1 MRRRSGFALWW
12 ILSVALLWSG
22 CQSDPP
28 SDAEET
34 AFRFYKAVWVQGDL
48 QQAAALL
55 QDPKK
60 AKDLEWRVAE
70 TQKTQPSNSAIL
82 ITESPMDPH
91 IQPRMKTFLIHREA
105 DKKDYKVDLKHVG
118 GKWRVVSFRQS
129 YSLRRGGYNSFES
142 YQGLSTEHPHT
153 HWKKIENP

>member
-22 CQSDPP
+22 CQTDPP
-28 SDAEET
+28 SDAEQT
-34 AFRFYKAVWVQGDL
+34 AIRFYKAVWVQGDL

-70 TQKTQPSNSAIL
+70 TRKTQPSNSAIL
-82 ITESPMDPH
+82 ITESPWIP
-91 IQPRMKTFLIHREA
+91 T
-105 DKKDYKVDLKHVG
+105 
-118 GKWRVVSFRQS
+118 SN
-129 YSLRRGGYNSFES
+129 RG
-142 YQGLSTEHPHT
+142 
-153 HWKKIENP
+153 